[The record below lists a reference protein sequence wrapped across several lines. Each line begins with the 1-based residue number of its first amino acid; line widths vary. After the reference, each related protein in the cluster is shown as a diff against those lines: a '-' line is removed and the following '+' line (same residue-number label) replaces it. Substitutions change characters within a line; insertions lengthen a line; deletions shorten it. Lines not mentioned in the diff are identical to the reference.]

1 MTVIDDQFY
10 FWSCCFFVWVGRTSR
25 QLSVWKWRHICMY
38 PIWLSV
44 KWLRRLE
51 ILGCACR
58 SLGWTFWKPFRILY
72 TITFSLNEINVVCC
86 AGSVQIQIEIW
97 KRWFTA
103 YTGGSI
109 PTFLTFSLIG
119 IVRNKVVVWVSFLNV
134 INYCYGYQLWAIK
147 LLHTT
152 PGLAEVF
159 HPLQSNLIWKQ
170 GYIKDNIWHLHSLS
184 TDEIRWSKVNW
195 SVRKIYILRPNRD
208 QLRKM
213 QLHGQ
218 QILNNKYE

>member
-1 MTVIDDQFY
+1 MVVSNVENNQFT
-10 FWSCCFFVWVGRTSR
+10 RN
-25 QLSVWKWRHICMY
+25 QKWRLLTINFTSEVVVFLCGWAGQVGNY
-38 PIWLSV
+38 LYGSGVISARIQFDCLWNGYEWARNLNV
-44 KWLRRLE
+44 NGLE

-72 TITFSLNEINVVCC
+72 TI
-86 AGSVQIQIEIW
+86 
-97 KRWFTA
+97 
-103 YTGGSI
+103 
-109 PTFLTFSLIG
+109 TFSLIG

-170 GYIKDNIWHLHSLS
+170 GYIKVNIWHLHSLS

-213 QLHGQ
+213 QLQGQ

>member
-184 TDEIRWSKVNW
+184 TDEIF
-195 SVRKIYILRPNRD
+195 
-208 QLRKM
+208 
-213 QLHGQ
+213 
-218 QILNNKYE
+218 